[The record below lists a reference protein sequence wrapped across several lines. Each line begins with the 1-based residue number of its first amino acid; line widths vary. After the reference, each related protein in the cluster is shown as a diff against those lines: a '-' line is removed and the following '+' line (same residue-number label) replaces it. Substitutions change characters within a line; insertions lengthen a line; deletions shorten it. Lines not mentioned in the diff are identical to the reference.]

1 MGERTLE
8 SQTPIRNEKNK
19 HQQLVC
25 YVPDHMADH
34 PCYFSTLTFFLETIQ
49 LLNTFKI
56 NFNFEILHSPLV
68 RDTDKVKHV
77 LKATK

>member
-34 PCYFSTLTFFLETIQ
+34 PCYFSTLTFFASL
-49 LLNTFKI
+49 
-56 NFNFEILHSPLV
+56 ILVDRFFIPCLQTLSLYFGAV
-68 RDTDKVKHV
+68 F
-77 LKATK
+77 L

>member
-34 PCYFSTLTFFLETIQ
+34 PCYFSTLTFFAS
-49 LLNTFKI
+49 LNSSGQIFYSLFADTEF
-56 NFNFEILHSPLV
+56 ILWCCFFISFYSFV
-68 RDTDKVKHV
+68 CIRV
-77 LKATK
+77 